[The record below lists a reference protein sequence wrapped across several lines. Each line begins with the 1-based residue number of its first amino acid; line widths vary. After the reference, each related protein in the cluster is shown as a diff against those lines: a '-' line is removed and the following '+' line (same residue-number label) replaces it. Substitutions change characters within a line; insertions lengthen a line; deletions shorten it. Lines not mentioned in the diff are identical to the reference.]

1 MIETTHPGR
10 TSPHEDIANSRE
22 RSVPRRVRLA
32 EALACVSLLAAFIA
46 AIGPAERVRS
56 EFSWPSG
63 DVPSQTAG
71 DVWYAPLLLSAR
83 IPESITAHVSCTRSA
98 TLSGT
103 SKPATVFATVR
114 RPDSTSGLVVR
125 QRGRTLDFN
134 VGDRLLARAPL
145 AAAPSD
151 HSCAYALRIEDGGW
165 FVAGGPREMALAGDL
180 AFMPEVNGLSSE
192 VDLRSEDAFRAVV
205 TTQPHKTAG
214 TTGQLIARI
223 TAAMSALLAL
233 TLIAVGRG
241 RLVRAAGP
249 DVSPFARRLV
259 RSAL

>member
-1 MIETTHPGR
+1 MSACWQHSLQRLGR
-10 TSPHEDIANSRE
+10 PNAFGASSP
-22 RSVPRRVRLA
+22 
-32 EALACVSLLAAFIA
+32 
-46 AIGPAERVRS
+46 GPAGTSRLRH
-56 EFSWPSG
+56 
-63 DVPSQTAG
+63 TG

-114 RPDSTSGLVVR
+114 RPDSTSGLVVT

-134 VGDRLLARAPL
+134 VGDRLLASAPL

-151 HSCAYALRIEDGGW
+151 PSCAYALRIEDGRW
-165 FVAGGPREMALAGDL
+165 SLAGGPREMALAGDL
-180 AFMPEVNGLSSE
+180 AFMPEVNGLFSE

-205 TTQPHKTAG
+205 TTQPHKSAA

-223 TAAMSALLAL
+223 TAAISALVAF
-233 TLIAVGRG
+233 TLIAVGQGSIRT
-241 RLVRAAGP
+241 RRSPRRIALRA
-249 DVSPFARRLV
+249 RLV